1 MSFWLLVYI
10 TLEEEMATHSSTLA
24 PRFSRTEG
32 PGGLQSKESDM
43 TERLTLMLLNIS
55 SFMYVVADVRI
66 SFLFIAE

>member
-24 PRFSRTEG
+24 PRFSWTEG

-66 SFLFIAE
+66 SFLYIAE

>member
-24 PRFSRTEG
+24 PRFSWTEG